1 MLATMPTTRR
11 TEETAA
17 VSALTQRCPFCCDLI
32 PREAKKCRSCGEWVV
47 ATSGGPVAA
56 MFRLIGLAWAGLT
69 VLAAVGLWSLAQGV
83 RRWVWLHAVDPAI
96 TPQVVEIAIYLVI
109 AIVVIKGLMVS
120 VGLGVLAGLSPRRPR
135 WWS

>member
-1 MLATMPTTRR
+1 
-11 TEETAA
+11 
-17 VSALTQRCPFCCDLI
+17 
-32 PREAKKCRSCGEWVV
+32 
-47 ATSGGPVAA
+47 

-96 TPQVVEIAIYLVI
+96 TPQVVEIAIYVVI
-109 AIVVIKGLMVS
+109 AIVLIKGLMVS